1 MASGY
6 DPAMGSPKKPCYD
19 NINAAGAFTVAT
31 RASIRNTTRL
41 WRATTTSF
49 TMSKRRAYASVP
61 PSRPFRGRRLSQRR
75 TPEDNVRG
83 AAAWVIER
91 TLSTLSPSSVF
102 LESAL
107 ARLDECD
114 HGLLRQLALGTL
126 RWLRR
131 LDHVIALAS
140 HRRFDAIEPALRA
153 PLRIAAYQLLFMDRI
168 PAFAAVNE
176 GVEHAR
182 RLTHRGGA
190 SFTNGVLRRIAR
202 APRLEDWP
210 VATDMDLCQRLAIE
224 KSHPDFLVERWRQR
238 LGDERATAL
247 LDANNRAKCLQLL
260 AFRDLGGRELLAETL
275 IDEGI
280 ELEPSTLSP
289 MGLTVKAGN
298 PLHSEAFRRGEFY
311 IQDEASQ
318 AAALVPPPRA
328 GEKILDAAAAP
339 GGKSFALIATE
350 PTVEI
355 TMADVSPGRLFMVKR
370 NLSRLRRRLPVIAAD
385 AGRPPT
391 PGPFDRVILDLPCTG
406 TGTLRKSP
414 ELKWRISEQEI
425 GRLSRQSLRL
435 LDGLAP
441 VVAPEGY
448 LIAITCSLEPE
459 ENEAVVE
466 HFLKQH
472 RGFSL
477 LPLEGAL
484 DFPLERW
491 IVGEGCWRMFPE
503 GDHDGFTVHVLVKRK
518 PGIRLAEPTAAASH
532 QSPPLQI
539 EAGGTLTASLALA

>member
-1 MASGY
+1 
-6 DPAMGSPKKPCYD
+6 
-19 NINAAGAFTVAT
+19 
-31 RASIRNTTRL
+31 
-41 WRATTTSF
+41 
-49 TMSKRRAYASVP
+49 MSKRHSTAAAP

-75 TPEDNVRG
+75 TPEDTVRG
-83 AAAWVIER
+83 AAAWVVER

-102 LESAL
+102 LDSAL

-114 HGLLRQLALGTL
+114 HGLLRELALGTL

-131 LDHVIALAS
+131 LDHVIARAS

-153 PLRIAAYQLLFMDRI
+153 PLRVAAYQLLFMDRV
-168 PAFAAVNE
+168 PAHAAVNE
-176 GVEHAR
+176 AVEYAR

-210 VATDMDLCQRLAIE
+210 VKEKDPRRRLAIE
-224 KSHPDFLVERWRQR
+224 KSHPDFLVERWCRR
-238 LGDERATAL
+238 LGDRRTAEL

-260 AFRDLGGRELLAETL
+260 AFRDLGGRELLAESL

-280 ELEPSTLSP
+280 ELEPSNLSP

-298 PLHSEAFRRGEFY
+298 PLHSEAFRRGTFY

-328 GEKILDAAAAP
+328 GERVLDAAAAP
-339 GGKSFALIATE
+339 GGKSFTLIAVE
-350 PTVEI
+350 PEARVV
-355 TMADVSPGRLFMVKR
+355 MADVSPGRLVTVRR
-370 NLSRLRRRLPVIAAD
+370 NLGRLGRRLPVIAAD

-391 PGPFDRVILDLPCTG
+391 TGPFDRVVLDLPCTG
-406 TGTLRKSP
+406 TGTLRKCP
-414 ELKWRISEQEI
+414 ELKWRISEPEI

-435 LDGLAP
+435 LEGLAP
-441 VVAPEGY
+441 VVAADGY

-459 ENEAVVE
+459 ENEDVVE
-466 HFLKQH
+466 RFLERH
-472 RGFSL
+472 GEFSL

-491 IVGEGCWRMFPE
+491 IAGDGCWRVLPD
-503 GDHDGFTVHVLVKRK
+503 GDHDGFTVHVMVRRR
-518 PGIRLAEPTAAASH
+518 PGVRLA
-532 QSPPLQI
+532 QPPAETRRESRPPI
-539 EAGGTLTASLALA
+539 DAGGALDLAFTGFSY

>member
-1 MASGY
+1 
-6 DPAMGSPKKPCYD
+6 
-19 NINAAGAFTVAT
+19 
-31 RASIRNTTRL
+31 
-41 WRATTTSF
+41 
-49 TMSKRRAYASVP
+49 MSKRRATVAVR

-75 TPEDNVRG
+75 SPEDNVRD
-83 AAAWVIER
+83 AAAWVVER
-91 TLSTLSPSSVF
+91 TLATLSPSSVF

-107 ARLDECD
+107 ARCDECD
-114 HGLLRQLALGTL
+114 HRLLRMLALGTL

-153 PLRIAAYQLLFMDRI
+153 PLRIAAYQLLFMDRV
-168 PAFAAVNE
+168 PAHAAVNE
-176 GVEHAR
+176 GVQHAR

-202 APRLEDWP
+202 APDLEAWP
-210 VATDMDLCQRLAIE
+210 VTQEADSCRRLAIE
-224 KSHPDFLVERWRQR
+224 KSHPDFLVKRWMKR
-238 LGDERATAL
+238 LGRERATSL
-247 LDANNRAKCLQLL
+247 LDANNRAKSLQLL

-289 MGLTVKAGN
+289 MGLTVRAGN

-318 AAALVPPPRA
+318 ASALVPPPRA
-328 GEKILDAAAAP
+328 GERVLDAAAAP
-339 GGKSFALIATE
+339 GGKSFALIAVEPDTE
-350 PTVEI
+350 VL
-355 TMADVSPGRLFMVKR
+355 MADVSPSRLFTVRR
-370 NLSRLRRRLPVIAAD
+370 NLTRLGRQVPVVAAD

-391 PGPFDRVILDLPCTG
+391 SSRFDRVVLDLPCTG

-435 LDGLAP
+435 LKGMAP
-441 VVAPEGY
+441 LVVPDGY

-459 ENEAVVE
+459 ENETVVE
-466 HFLKQH
+466 RFLKQH
-472 RGFSL
+472 REFSL
-477 LPLEGAL
+477 LPLAGVL
-484 DFPLERW
+484 DYPLERW
-491 IVGEGCWRMFPE
+491 IAGVGCWRMFPD
-503 GDHDGFTVHVLVKRK
+503 GDHDGFTVHVMVRRR
-518 PGIRLAEPTAAASH
+518 PSIRVA
-532 QSPPLQI
+532 
-539 EAGGTLTASLALA
+539 